1 MFSYFAKHSI
11 LENSTASNRE
21 LLIAIDHCAS
31 QNPRAATASCCCCRL
46 LLRLHNTKQKEQGRR
61 GVALWLGRLRLL
73 LRLLLLAWVSLR
85 LGRLRGGLRPGRLQG
100 CLRLGHLWLLHRR
113 VALASRQH

>member
-1 MFSYFAKHSI
+1 M
-11 LENSTASNRE
+11 
-21 LLIAIDHCAS
+21 
-31 QNPRAATASCCCCRL
+31 
-46 LLRLHNTKQKEQGRR
+46 
-61 GVALWLGRLRLL
+61 WLGRLRLL

-85 LGRLRGGLRPGRLQG
+85 LGRLRG